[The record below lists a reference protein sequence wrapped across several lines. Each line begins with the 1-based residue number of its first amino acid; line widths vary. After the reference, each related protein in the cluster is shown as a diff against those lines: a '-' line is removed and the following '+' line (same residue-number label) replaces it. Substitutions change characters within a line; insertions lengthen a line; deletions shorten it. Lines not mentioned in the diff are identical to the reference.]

1 MDTIEIEGRKYK
13 PEDIDCNG
21 RPYEDA
27 VPINYTGLDVTYSI
41 DWVVTIGNDFRK
53 RLEKEGK
60 NKSVITWP

>member
-1 MDTIEIEGRKYK
+1 METIEIDGKKYK
-13 PEDIDCNG
+13 TEDIDCNG

-41 DWVVTIGNDFRK
+41 DWGTQENDFRK

-60 NKSVITWP
+60 IKRVITWP